1 MTAYAIAVL
10 GTTPGAPHPDVLTY
24 IERVQS
30 TFTPYGGR
38 FLVHGKK
45 GEWMEGE
52 PPGGIVMIE
61 FPDLE
66 AAHAWYA
73 SPPTRRSSRCAP
85 TTCPA
90 AWCSWT
96 ECRRGTT
103 RRVRPRPCARRR
115 PKDPTARSRTASRSP
130 YGTRRG
136 RTPSSVGATGRIS
149 PSAPNVTRSMVV
161 SRWVPSP
168 PGIPNRW

>member
-73 SPPTRRSSRCAP
+73 SPAYQEILPL
-85 TTCPA
+85 
-90 AWCSWT
+90 
-96 ECRRGTT
+96 
-103 RRVRPRPCARRR
+103 
-115 PKDPTARSRTASRSP
+115 RTDHLPGSLVLLD
-130 YGTRRG
+130 G
-136 RTPSSVGATGRIS
+136 V
-149 PSAPNVTRSMVV
+149 
-161 SRWVPSP
+161 P
-168 PGIPNRW
+168 PGYDAAHTAAAMRET